1 MRQII
6 LFYCMDLAGVIM
18 VYDVSYNF

>member
-1 MRQII
+1 
-6 LFYCMDLAGVIM
+6 MDLAGVIM